1 MFPRGVALTAE
12 ERIRELDQNACLT
25 ARVSELSNTVLIG
38 WMKLRGSRRNLVLII
53 LVLFLPLALLG
64 NVRGRTRNDR

>member
-1 MFPRGVALTAE
+1 MFPRGVALTVE

-38 WMKLRGSRRNLVLII
+38 SMKLRGRAGIWS
-53 LVLFLPLALLG
+53 
-64 NVRGRTRNDR
+64 